1 MLIINHLYFLYNN
14 HVCLQNE
21 TSRGRR
27 GRRRRGELRTEQ
39 EIGGILAI
47 LNDIGARQNEPANII
62 YLPSKHQIIAIM
74 KEILSK
80 IPKHLTSCPVLTDK
94 KEWILGAASL
104 ALGVGSSLFGANK
117 AKKAVR
123 RAAAENTYRT
133 NAEKAWYDKNY
144 NTDYLDTKAGQN
156 LMRRAK
162 EVQDEYVRKADG
174 AAAVGGGTAAS
185 VAMAKEA
192 ANKAMGDTIA
202 NVAAQDTARKQHVE
216 DAHLRNT
223 QQLSRER
230 QQIEQQKA
238 QATSDAAQ
246 NASNA
251 MFNFGVNQV
260 GSQLEGAKGLKTN
273 DLANSKPTLDNTNVS
288 QIAEGLSYKTNPSG
302 FINPSTT
309 SGHTMLDE
317 AVGEL
322 NKRKPNVPH
331 VGV

>member
-1 MLIINHLYFLYNN
+1 M
-14 HVCLQNE
+14 
-21 TSRGRR
+21 
-27 GRRRRGELRTEQ
+27 
-39 EIGGILAI
+39 
-47 LNDIGARQNEPANII
+47 
-62 YLPSKHQIIAIM
+62 
-74 KEILSK
+74 
-80 IPKHLTSCPVLTDK
+80 TSCPVLTDK
-94 KEWILGAASL
+94 KEWVLGAASL

-117 AKKAVR
+117 AKKAAR
-123 RAAAENTYRT
+123 RAQAENTYRT

-216 DAHLRNT
+216 DAHLQNT

-251 MFNFGVNQV
+251 MFNFGVNQL
-260 GSQLEGAKGLKTN
+260 GSELEWAKAVKTSALGSNGKPIGNTIVTQQDKTAHSAATDHLAESMMSPEEKNQYRLKK
-273 DLANSKPTLDNTNVS
+273 AV
-288 QIAEGLSYKTNPSG
+288 GLSG
-302 FINPSTT
+302 L
-309 SGHTMLDE
+309 G
-317 AVGEL
+317 
-322 NKRKPNVPH
+322 
-331 VGV
+331 

>member
-1 MLIINHLYFLYNN
+1 MGILEGEEGEGEGVSCAPRKKLVGFGAILNK
-14 HVCLQNE
+14 VGTRQNE
-21 TSRGRR
+21 TS
-27 GRRRRGELRTEQ
+27 
-39 EIGGILAI
+39 
-47 LNDIGARQNEPANII
+47 NII

-74 KEILSK
+74 TEILSK

-94 KEWILGAASL
+94 KEWVLGAASL

-117 AKKAVR
+117 AKKAAR

-216 DAHLRNT
+216 DAHLQNT

-251 MFNFGVNQV
+251 MFNFGVNQL
-260 GSQLEGAKGLKTN
+260 GSELEGAKAVKTN
-273 DLANSKPTLDNTNVS
+273 TLGSNGKPIGNTIVTQQDKTAHSAATDHLAESMMSPEEKNQYRLKKAV
-288 QIAEGLSYKTNPSG
+288 GLSG
-302 FINPSTT
+302 L
-309 SGHTMLDE
+309 G
-317 AVGEL
+317 
-322 NKRKPNVPH
+322 
-331 VGV
+331 

>member
-1 MLIINHLYFLYNN
+1 MFAPRLTLWWLGVIKILEWKHGKTYLQILYI
-14 HVCLQNE
+14 CPTNE
-21 TSRGRR
+21 
-27 GRRRRGELRTEQ
+27 
-39 EIGGILAI
+39 
-47 LNDIGARQNEPANII
+47 NI
-62 YLPSKHQIIAIM
+62 KIM
-74 KEILSK
+74 SEILTR
-80 IPKHLTSCPVLTDK
+80 IPKVIASSPVLTEK

-104 ALGVGSSLFGANK
+104 AAGIGASMFGANK
-117 AKKAVR
+117 AKKAAR
-123 RAAAENTYRT
+123 RAQAENQYRT

-156 LMRRAK
+156 LMRRAQ

-216 DAHLRNT
+216 DAHLANT

-251 MFNFGVNQV
+251 LMSAGVNRL
-260 GSQLEGAKGLKTN
+260 GSQLEGAKSQGSSKLGSSTSGVDDDNVTQTPKVNPTGVAYEAQYVN
-273 DLANSKPTLDNTNVS
+273 GAVADPIPAGYNEVGQHYDPLDLATGAK
-288 QIAEGLSYKTNPSG
+288 
-302 FINPSTT
+302 
-309 SGHTMLDE
+309 
-317 AVGEL
+317 
-322 NKRKPNVPH
+322 KRLK
-331 VGV
+331 G

>member
-1 MLIINHLYFLYNN
+1 M
-14 HVCLQNE
+14 
-21 TSRGRR
+21 S
-27 GRRRRGELRTEQ
+27 
-39 EIGGILAI
+39 
-47 LNDIGARQNEPANII
+47 
-62 YLPSKHQIIAIM
+62 
-74 KEILSK
+74 EILTR
-80 IPKHLTSCPVLTDK
+80 IPKVIASSPVLTEK

-104 ALGVGSSLFGANK
+104 AAGIGASLFGANK
-117 AKKAVR
+117 AKKAAR
-123 RAAAENTYRT
+123 RAQAENQYRT

-156 LMRRAK
+156 LMRRAQ

-202 NVAAQDTARKQHVE
+202 NVAAQDAARKQHVE
-216 DAHLRNT
+216 DAHLQNT

-251 MFNFGVNQV
+251 LFNFGVNQL
-260 GSQLEGAKGLKTN
+260 GSQLEGAKSQGSSKLGGSTSGVDNDNVTQVPKVNPTGVAYEAQYGKGAVADPIPAGYN
-273 DLANSKPTLDNTNVS
+273 EVGQHYDPLDLATGAK
-288 QIAEGLSYKTNPSG
+288 
-302 FINPSTT
+302 
-309 SGHTMLDE
+309 
-317 AVGEL
+317 
-322 NKRKPNVPH
+322 KRLKV
-331 VGV
+331 